1 MALEGLQK
9 LVGGVE
15 GCWAPGVWDGA
26 GLSGWE
32 VTVAWSAQ
40 DLWACCPPVGSQ
52 CGGALA
58 AAALYFPYH
67 FKAVCCL
74 CVLLGHKLWMRGSVR
89 SGEAGGLMTRER
101 EREPIIQRP
110 APRTALCQRVAFVGL
125 ALGRTSWLWS
135 WSSETEA
142 ILWLPAPKK
151 VEV

>member
-1 MALEGLQK
+1 MALEGLQR

-40 DLWACCPPVGSQ
+40 DLWARCPPVGSQ
-52 CGGALA
+52 CGWALA

-101 EREPIIQRP
+101 ERANYPEASPEDCIVP
-110 APRTALCQRVAFVGL
+110 ESGLCRTGL
-125 ALGRTSWLWS
+125 GEDFMA
-135 WSSETEA
+135 
-142 ILWLPAPKK
+142 
-151 VEV
+151 VELVF